1 MDTAKYNA
9 ELNEFDI
16 SKKRAVF
23 LNADVFKLLREYRDQ
38 GTQFDVVIMDPPK
51 FAESKAQLNGA
62 CRGYK
67 DINML
72 AMQILKPGGT
82 LLTYSCSGLMDQV
95 LFQKIIADAAVDANR
110 QVKFV
115 ERFEQAA
122 DHPTDTAYPEGFYLK
137 GFACKVL

>member
-1 MDTAKYNA
+1 
-9 ELNEFDI
+9 
-16 SKKRAVF
+16 
-23 LNADVFKLLREYRDQ
+23 LLREYRDQ

-82 LLTYSCSGLMDQV
+82 LLTYSCPCIVNGARSRV
-95 LFQKIIADAAVDANR
+95 LT
-110 QVKFV
+110 
-115 ERFEQAA
+115 ER
-122 DHPTDTAYPEGFYLK
+122 
-137 GFACKVL
+137 